1 MRSVILC
8 SLLFVTG
15 QAFAEKQ
22 PVVAILPFQNKDA
35 AAGEEMAA
43 RISTEIVNRQAFPVA
58 ERNQLRKALEELARG
73 QSGLFNEGQAPQLG
87 KMLGAE
93 YLILGEILPSTDR
106 TLKATMRVIR
116 AETGVVIGA
125 AVNSGDAESLSREF
139 SASAIKTISI
149 HSMLDNPDSPYTVL
163 LQLNKGKN
171 PQYKLGE
178 KLQLKFKV
186 LKHDPYAP
194 TRVYVSIYSIGGDG
208 TMTLIYPNRF
218 SGNEG
223 VIVDKEYAFPGEK
236 DDFEWKLVPPAGA
249 ETIQAIVSSK
259 PVRLQNER
267 STSAFTVLPA
277 KESQAMYRGIQTEL
291 KEEKRGDWA
300 AERVTYILKD

>member
-1 MRSVILC
+1 
-8 SLLFVTG
+8 
-15 QAFAEKQ
+15 
-22 PVVAILPFQNKDA
+22 
-35 AAGEEMAA
+35 MAA
-43 RISTEIVNRQAFPVA
+43 RISTDIVNRQAFPVA
-58 ERNQLRKALEELARG
+58 ERNQLKKALEELARS
-73 QSGLFNEGQAPQLG
+73 QTGLFNEAQAPQLG
-87 KMLGAE
+87 KMVGAD
-93 YLILGEILPSTDR
+93 YLIVGEILPSTDKS
-106 TLKATMRVIR
+106 LKATMRVLR

-125 AVNSGDAESLSREF
+125 SVSSGDSESLAREF
-139 SASAIKTISI
+139 SANAIKTVSI

-186 LKHDPYAP
+186 LKHDAYAAS
-194 TRVYVSIYSIGGDG
+194 RVFVSIYAIGGDG

-223 VIVDKEYAFPGEK
+223 VMVDKEYSFPGEK

-267 STSAFTVLPA
+267 ASASFPTLPA
-277 KESQAMYRGIQTEL
+277 KESEALYRGIQTEL

-300 AERVTYILKD
+300 AERVTYILKE